1 MVTHLRDELQ
11 PLGYRSAG
19 WRQSDAPS
27 EDERHQSPRRM
38 ASRAPR
44 FSAREASRPPR
55 SWLPE
60 WTNRMCRS
68 ARKCL
73 PPRSCSCGNGAARA
87 AAPGSSRTSTRSAR
101 PLVFPGVTRLLGHVD
116 QEDAVVA
123 DVGEGGAEEQDVT
136 QHLVPGIGGML
147 LDSGRE
153 QPVKYLAE
161 RPWLVGL
168 FFVLARVVVSLPGV
182 MGSEAFGVEG
192 ARVERGDPGGGRL
205 DDLPPPRLSTSASS
219 RSW

>member
-1 MVTHLRDELQ
+1 MNCNPSVTGL
-11 PLGYRSAG
+11 PGGAS
-19 WRQSDAPS
+19 PTP
-27 EDERHQSPRRM
+27 PRRTNGTKAPAEWRRGRP
-38 ASRAPR
+38 ASRRGKRRGRRAAGSR
-44 FSAREASRPPR
+44 NGRIACAGQRVNASRLAPAPVETERRAPP
-55 SWLPE
+55 P
-60 WTNRMCRS
+60 
-68 ARKCL
+68 
-73 PPRSCSCGNGAARA
+73 
-87 AAPGSSRTSTRSAR
+87 PGSSRTSTRSAR